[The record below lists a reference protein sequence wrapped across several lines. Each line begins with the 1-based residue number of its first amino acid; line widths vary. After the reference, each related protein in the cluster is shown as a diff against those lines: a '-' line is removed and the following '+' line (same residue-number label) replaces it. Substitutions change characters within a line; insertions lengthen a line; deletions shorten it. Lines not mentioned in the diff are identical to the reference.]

1 MEGGSP
7 NTVTRSKWQTV
18 KVLVQE
24 PGDLNSNPNFVIKN
38 ILKNMVLFIYMYRKS
53 KPKDHLLLLACF
65 SFD

>member
-38 ILKNMVLFIYMYRKS
+38 ILKNIVLYIYIYT
-53 KPKDHLLLLACF
+53 HIYINIVIYILYI
-65 SFD
+65 